1 MTTMNE
7 NLDQVLLVITS
18 CPDKA
23 TAIAI
28 AEMLLV
34 KRLAACVNVMP
45 EVMSL
50 YMWNGK
56 QERSHEV
63 LLQIKTTSDAYPAL
77 QACITE
83 NHPYEVPEIIALPV
97 VAGLPA
103 YLQWAHD
110 QTGRQ

>member
-1 MTTMNE
+1 MKE
-7 NLDQVLLVITS
+7 KLDQVLLVITS

-23 TAIAI
+23 TAVDI
-28 AEMLLV
+28 AERLLAA
-34 KRLAACVNVMP
+34 KLAACVNIMP
-45 EVMSL
+45 DVMSL

-56 QERSHEV
+56 QETAHEV
-63 LLQIKTTSDAYPAL
+63 LLQIKTTSNVYPAL

-83 NHPYEVPEIIALPV
+83 NHPYEIPEVIALPV

-103 YLQWAHD
+103 YLQWANE

>member
-1 MTTMNE
+1 MKEKM
-7 NLDQVLLVITS
+7 DQVLLVITS

-23 TAIAI
+23 TAIHI
-28 AEMLLV
+28 AERLLAA
-34 KRLAACVNVMP
+34 KLAACVNIMP
-45 EVMSL
+45 DVMSL

-56 QERSHEV
+56 QETAHEV
-63 LLQIKTTSDAYPAL
+63 LLQIKTTSNAYPAL

-83 NHPYEVPEIIALPV
+83 NLPYEIPEIIALPV

-103 YLQWAHD
+103 YLQWVNE

>member
-1 MTTMNE
+1 MKE
-7 NLDQVLLVITS
+7 KLDQVLLVITS

-23 TAIAI
+23 TAVDI
-28 AEMLLV
+28 AERLLAA
-34 KRLAACVNVMP
+34 KLAACVNIMP
-45 EVMSL
+45 DVMSL

-56 QERSHEV
+56 QETAHEV
-63 LLQIKTTSDAYPAL
+63 LLQIKTTSNAYPAL

-83 NHPYEVPEIIALPV
+83 NHPYEIPEIIALPV

-103 YLQWAHD
+103 YLQWVNE